1 MAFYRF
7 IESTDSMLRVGRCGI
22 LSLKTHRENDGV
34 LSNEV
39 TKHFRV
45 YVRRCVFVH
54 LKMCTVYSSKYYTD
68 AKWTKVLLHAYFYLS
83 KSFSYSTFNS
93 VFSKGNFKI
102 QEVFRFMI
110 LVKSSSELVW
120 KNKANKIFRNFFKN
134 LPFFLMLLF
143 QAT

>member
-1 MAFYRF
+1 MQ
-7 IESTDSMLRVGRCGI
+7 SGR
-22 LSLKTHRENDGV
+22 
-34 LSNEV
+34 
-39 TKHFRV
+39 
-45 YVRRCVFVH
+45 
-54 LKMCTVYSSKYYTD
+54 KYYCMQIFTF
-68 AKWTKVLLHAYFYLS
+68 VNHF
-83 KSFSYSTFNS
+83 FYSTFNS

-134 LPFFLMLLF
+134 LPFFLLFLF